1 MKKQSFK
8 SSEKNVEKPF
18 LLFVVAIL
26 LTGSLTMLV
35 MGLSKSEQQ
44 ADSTSNENESE
55 SLAVEKSD
63 TSVSQFFEDEFSESS
78 NVETDEF
85 LREDP
90 FKDICADVSGDGLP
104 SVSFNTVCLR

>member
-1 MKKQSFK
+1 MKKQGFR

-26 LTGSLTMLV
+26 LVGSLAMLV
-35 MGLSKSEQQ
+35 MGLTKSKQQ
-44 ADSTSNENESE
+44 TISDSPKDEAENI
-55 SLAVEKSD
+55 AVEKNGV
-63 TSVSQFFEDEFSESS
+63 SVSQFFEDEFDESDTIE
-78 NVETDEF
+78 NDEF